1 MQQTMKTDACLLI
14 VMLAASGISAGTDE
28 YTPAKADYGKVN
40 SVWEYTGGG
49 GLKAEPG
56 STLIAA
62 DIEFPAPAPGDRFDL
77 DDIDIFDADTGRN
90 FGSGPDIQHLTPAGE
105 FVFEDD
111 PEVKDRRDYRGI
123 FVWQVPAGVK
133 RVNFGYWGDMLF
145 VRPFVVQKSGR
156 TIPESSVSMSAL
168 EGGPLA
174 PQSKIYRGILR
185 AINWYRARQPLGYT
199 LSSTAAAEKQATC
212 ECEHWIEVDSVF
224 HPIATPV
231 LQRPYVLKDRY
242 FLMEFRCPGG
252 IQPDQLNLYGNRFP
266 LPPLS
271 PLKLPAATIDALQ
284 RANTR

>member
-1 MQQTMKTDACLLI
+1 MRTCACI
-14 VMLAASGISAGTDE
+14 FAAMLVAAGISAETEE
-28 YTPAKADYGKVN
+28 YTPARVDYGKVN

-49 GLKAEPG
+49 ELKAEPG
-56 STLIAA
+56 SILIAA
-62 DIEFPAPAPGDRFDL
+62 DIEFPAPPADDRFDL

-90 FGSGPDIQHLTPAGE
+90 FGSGPEIQRLTPAGE

-111 PEVKDRRDYRGI
+111 PEVKDRKDYRGI

-145 VRPFVVQKSGR
+145 IRPFVVQKSGR
-156 TIPESSVSMSAL
+156 TIPEATAAMSAL

-174 PQSKIYRGILR
+174 QQSKTYRGILH

-199 LSSTAAAEKQATC
+199 LLSTAAAEKQAAC

-231 LQRPYVLKDRY
+231 LKRPYVLKDRY
-242 FLMEFRCPGG
+242 FLMEYRCPGG
-252 IQPDQLNLYGNRFP
+252 IQPDLLNHLGARSP
-266 LPPLS
+266 LPPLTA
-271 PLKLPAATIDALQ
+271 LKLPASTIDALQ
-284 RANTR
+284 RSNTR